1 MAERYC
7 PYCGQTKE
15 NNNFIIDYR
24 NSNRRNAY
32 LPYCKKCT
40 DAIVQR
46 QTQEYGLVAGI
57 WSAAMVNNVP
67 MINSVWKSTKKYL
80 EENAVNSPF
89 AVYYKFMKD
98 EYGIYDGVWES
109 DCWYG
114 NFADALDES
123 NANALDMS
131 PEEYQRLFKDWGK
144 FVNEEGELEME
155 AYEFLVPRYQEYT
168 EGVVGLTS
176 AMSMQFRNLCKA
188 EWQKIKADESGDI
201 SAIDKAQKL
210 VNNLLSNLKLD
221 DFAVEKSDTEKFIDR
236 LIWRIEETEPA
247 EEEDVDTYKDI
258 AGWEGIY
265 NQMMRSMRNMIAQT
279 RDYPDLPPE
288 AL

>member
-67 MINSVWKSTKKYL
+67 MINSVWKSAKKYL
-80 EENAVNSPF
+80 EEGAVNSPF

-131 PEEYQRLFKDWGK
+131 PEEYQQLFKDWGK

-247 EEEDVDTYKDI
+247 EEEDVEKFTDI
-258 AGWEGIY
+258 AGYEEIY
-265 NQMMRSMRNMIAQT
+265 NQMMRSMRNLICGT
-279 RDYPDLPPE
+279 RDYPEITKEEL
-288 AL
+288 